1 MISSLF
7 DLSGQRALI
16 TGGGGGL
23 GLALARGLAQHG
35 AAVVLNGRDIG
46 KLDAAV
52 QGLRDEGFEASAAPF
67 NVTDEAAVRAGI
79 ADVLAGGELH
89 ILINNAGIQRRAPL
103 TELTL
108 DLWNEVLT
116 TNLTAALLVS
126 REVAPHFLAR
136 GSGKVINIL
145 SVMSEVGRRTIAPYT
160 AAKSG
165 LKGLTRAMCAE
176 WAEGGIQVNG
186 IGPGYFAT
194 AMNAAL
200 LADGAFTT
208 WVSGRTPAGRWGNL
222 EELVGAAVF
231 LSSRASS
238 YVNGQ
243 VIYVDG
249 GMLSVL

>member
-1 MISSLF
+1 MNLF

-23 GLALARGLAQHG
+23 GMSLARGLAQHG
-35 AAVVLNGRDIG
+35 AAVVLNGRDVG
-46 KLDAAV
+46 KLNAAV
-52 QGLRDEGFEASAAPF
+52 QGLRDEDFDATAAPF
-67 NVTDEAAVRAGI
+67 DVTDEAAVRAGI
-79 ADVLAGGELH
+79 ADVLADGELH
-89 ILINNAGIQRRAPL
+89 ILINNAGIQHRTLL
-103 TELTL
+103 TDMTL
-108 DLWNEVLT
+108 DIWNEVLT
-116 TNLTAALLVS
+116 TNLTAAMLVS
-126 REVAPHFLAR
+126 REVAPHFLVR

-160 AAKSG
+160 AAKTG

-176 WAEGGIQVNG
+176 WAAGGIQVNG

-194 AMNAAL
+194 EMNAAL
-200 LADGAFTT
+200 LADEAFTA
-208 WVSGRTPAGRWGNL
+208 WVSGRTPAGRWGNP

-231 LSSRASS
+231 LSSKASS